1 MSGKSL
7 RDMARPISKQDRPF
21 HGDNTPPV
29 PDIEPVGNTVKV
41 RVRADVQV
49 IDKDWVQVLPSVK
62 LLGSWI
68 KLSGSAILLA
78 RRFSGEREAQ
88 ELYPIT
94 VLRMVMQREGAVVRS
109 LGQPELRMIVDG
121 HTRYD
126 FWAVVG
132 GRFSV
137 AVLRPDDVATFVN
150 VP

>member
-1 MSGKSL
+1 MGGKSL
-7 RDMARPISKQDRPF
+7 RDIGRPISKQDRPF
-21 HGDNTPPV
+21 HGDHTPPA

-49 IDKDWVQVLPSVK
+49 IDQDWVQVSTSVK
-62 LLGSWI
+62 LLGTWI
-68 KLSGSAILLA
+68 RLSGTPVLLA

-94 VLRMVMQREGAVVRS
+94 VLRMVIQRGGAVVRS
-109 LGQPELRMIVDG
+109 LGQPELRMVVEG
-121 HTRYD
+121 VTRYD
-126 FWAVVG
+126 YWATVG

-137 AVLRPDDVATFVN
+137 AVLRPDNVATFVN